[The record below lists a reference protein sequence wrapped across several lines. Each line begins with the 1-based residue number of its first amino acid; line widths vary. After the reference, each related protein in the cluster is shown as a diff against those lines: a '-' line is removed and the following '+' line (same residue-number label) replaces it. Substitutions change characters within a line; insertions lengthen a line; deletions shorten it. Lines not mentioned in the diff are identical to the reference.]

1 MLINVLLVGIG
12 GFFGSSARYLVSLI
26 PIKETTVFPVHTLL
40 VNIVGAFLIGI
51 LAAVLKDD
59 IINHRFNLLLRIG
72 FCGGFTTFSTFTLE
86 TLSLVER
93 GYVLTA
99 CTYVILSVIL
109 GIAAILLAYYLIE
122 QIM

>member
-26 PIKETTVFPVHTLL
+26 PIKETTIFPVHTLF
-40 VNIVGAFLIGI
+40 VNIIGAFLIGI
-51 LAAVLKDD
+51 LAAVLRDD
-59 IINHRFNLLLRIG
+59 VINHRFNLLLRIG

-93 GYVLTA
+93 GYVFTA
-99 CTYVILSVIL
+99 CIYVLASVIL
-109 GIAAILLAYYLIE
+109 GIGAILFAYYLIE
-122 QIM
+122 ELM